1 MAKKPKAS
9 QNKAKDVEQPKPVFY
24 KLPENLRQ
32 ALISYVA
39 NSIPRAMTVQEALNL
54 ATALQ
59 QLRKV

>member
-1 MAKKPKAS
+1 MSEIKAS
-9 QNKAKDVEQPKPVFY
+9 QNKAKDVEQPRPAVY

-32 ALISYVA
+32 ALINYVA